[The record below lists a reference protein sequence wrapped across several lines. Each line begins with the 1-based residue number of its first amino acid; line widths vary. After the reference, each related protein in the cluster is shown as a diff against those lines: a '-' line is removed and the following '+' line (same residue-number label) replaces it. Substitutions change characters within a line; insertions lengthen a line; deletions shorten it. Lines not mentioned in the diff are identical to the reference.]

1 MAQDLVTI
9 DAREVESVHEKDLEN
24 FDSFTVDVGPRY
36 GTLIGYR
43 AKMRMGRKRFEVTK
57 F

>member
-9 DAREVESVHEKDLEN
+9 DAREVERVLEKDLEN
-24 FDSFTVDVGPRY
+24 FDSFTVDGGPRH

-43 AKMRMGRKRFEVTK
+43 A
-57 F
+57 